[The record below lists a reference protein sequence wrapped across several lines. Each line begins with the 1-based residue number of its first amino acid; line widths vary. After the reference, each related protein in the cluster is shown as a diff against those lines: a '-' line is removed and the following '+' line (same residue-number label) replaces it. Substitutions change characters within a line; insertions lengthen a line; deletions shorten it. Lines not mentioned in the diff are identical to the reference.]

1 VIRAALPRRYA
12 PRPGAR
18 MTGRHGESSEER
30 ELRHDALADE
40 GDAADDDDGEWDDPP
55 GTE

>member
-1 VIRAALPRRYA
+1 
-12 PRPGAR
+12 